1 MKIVVHSR
9 MRSDEKTKSNDVKT
23 RSPAKKTQFQVMVE
37 ERKAT
42 AHAKLH
48 ADDKVKVMDDA
59 KEERREAFLARK
71 ARMK

>member
-1 MKIVVHSR
+1 

-23 RSPAKKTQFQVMVE
+23 RSAAKKTQFQVMVE

-48 ADDKVKVMDDA
+48 ADDKVKVTDEA
-59 KEERREAFLARK
+59 KDERREAFLAKK